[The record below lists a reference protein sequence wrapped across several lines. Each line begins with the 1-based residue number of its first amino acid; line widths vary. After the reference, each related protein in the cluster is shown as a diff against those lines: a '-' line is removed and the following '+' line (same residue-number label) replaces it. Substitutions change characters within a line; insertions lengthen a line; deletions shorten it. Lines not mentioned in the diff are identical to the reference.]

1 VSLSEVVILMV
12 DAAMIAALLFLLGII
27 ISILLKMLRH
37 P

>member
-1 VSLSEVVILMV
+1 MSLSEVVILMV